1 MEFTE
6 KEKKELITIAEKHKV
21 VQKLL
26 EELESYKQDTTKKYY
41 ASINRIT
48 NAIADDL
55 VKVAEGKDSECV
67 VLTSTLFDVIQK
79 LLPITDKV
87 FAGIK
92 KGREDI
98 DPETAELEKKL
109 ESDKSS
115 TKAAI

>member
-1 MEFTE
+1 MEFNE
-6 KEKKELITIAEKHKV
+6 KEKKELITIAQEHTLV
-21 VQKLL
+21 ARLL

-41 ASINRIT
+41 SSINRIT

-55 VKVAEGKDSECV
+55 VKVAEGRDSECV

-92 KGREDI
+92 KGREDL
-98 DPETAELEKKL
+98 DPEGAEIEKKK
-109 ESDKSS
+109 EADKSS
-115 TKAAI
+115 KKAAL

>member
-1 MEFTE
+1 MDFTD
-6 KEKKELITIAEKHKV
+6 KEKKELITIAEKHSV
-21 VQKLL
+21 VAKLL

-41 ASINRIT
+41 SSINRIT

-55 VKVAEGKDSECV
+55 VKVAEGKDEQCV
-67 VLTSTLFDVIQK
+67 VLTSSLFDVIQK

-98 DPETAELEKKL
+98 DPDAAELDKKL

-115 TKAAI
+115 TKAGI